1 MDSTQTG
8 ADDYES
14 TVQLLVELRS
24 LCRAEDLPEHD
35 RLEAIDRAL
44 ELTVSGS
51 VEEAHDF
58 VQGLLPGTIGD
69 AAH

>member
-1 MDSTQTG
+1 MDSTQIG

-14 TVQLLVELRS
+14 TWQLLVELRS
-24 LCRAEDLPEHD
+24 LCRAEDLLEHD

-44 ELTVSGS
+44 ELTVGGS

-58 VQGLLPGTIGD
+58 VRGLLPGTIGD